1 MRSSKSC
8 IKLLSSGK
16 FSLIVLMAEDKWGL
30 TSGSWTTLS
39 LMLSLWEPKPFLL
52 VVTRDTASDE
62 RVASRSRKSLI
73 AFPFSIELRDG
84 WFSEPT
90 GETAPDV
97 ADSAERRDR
106 DWDGSMSRV
115 SLLSDLEKDLLRC
128 GFEECFRELST
139 ASYTTT
145 TG

>member
-1 MRSSKSC
+1 MR
-8 IKLLSSGK
+8 LLSSGK
-16 FSLIVLMAEDKWGL
+16 FSLIVLMAKDKWGR

-39 LMLSLWEPKPFLL
+39 LILSLWEPRPFLL
-52 VVTRDTASDE
+52 VVTRDTGSDE
-62 RVASRSRKSLI
+62 RVASRSLEGRKSLI

-84 WFSEPT
+84 WLSEPT
-90 GETAPDV
+90 GETAPDA

-106 DWDGSMSRV
+106 DWDGSVSRF

-128 GFEECFRELST
+128 GLEECFRELST

-145 TG
+145 AG